1 MEGIVN
7 ANTIPAWL
15 VALNMILAGI
25 MLRVAYK
32 NKLRVL
38 STLFIAGT
46 TMIVES
52 AVYAIAFQFFNIDV
66 ETRGFIV
73 RLMIIAISFSFY
85 LPLFVSYLRS
95 RNRSDKS

>member
-1 MEGIVN
+1 MDGIIN

-15 VALNMILAGI
+15 VALNMIFAGL
-25 MLRVAYK
+25 MLRVAYRQQ
-32 NKLRVL
+32 LRVL

-46 TMIVES
+46 TLLIE
-52 AVYAIAFQFFNIDV
+52 AGVYAIAFQFFTIDI

-73 RLMIIAISFSFY
+73 RFMIIAICLSFY